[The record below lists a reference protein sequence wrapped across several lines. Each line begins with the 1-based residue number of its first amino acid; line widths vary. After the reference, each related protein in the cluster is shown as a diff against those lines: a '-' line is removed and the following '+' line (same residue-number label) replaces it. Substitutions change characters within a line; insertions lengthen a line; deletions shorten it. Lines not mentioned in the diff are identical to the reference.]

1 MIPNED
7 IGTEG
12 PSSIP
17 LYLINGVATVWDP
30 QIAATLHCLHNI
42 SGLRT
47 GTLPGVS
54 QQNAFLGL
62 PLILMSEETAYLIS
76 EKIAHLIPVQPIS
89 QLPSKVNIETRTL
102 ERVRKLEELAK
113 KTEQA
118 KERKIKMGRER
129 MEKGGE
135 EVKRKREE
143 RAKLKA
149 LKLLKG
155 KDQEESG
162 FFQDSSSPTPTITF
176 SPDITQTIKSDFQTR
191 FTDEKIIDRG
201 EVGNTGEENIK
212 VEKGKVDITNP
223 HFHSIPSHPL
233 SPLSSLSLQ
242 SPITS
247 LPHPLFPFPSTPRDH
262 ALLAT
267 FKTLQKKGFRMGLGP
282 RFGGEYLIYP
292 GDYLRYHAHF
302 TSQVILPEDCIK
314 PSELVAWGRLGTG
327 TKKAGLL
334 CCWTGQRP
342 DGEKIIEEIEGT
354 SREAGKKENGNEGE
368 EKEEVEFYSLEWANF
383 G

>member
-89 QLPSKVNIETRTL
+89 QLPSKVNIETQTL

-155 KDQEESG
+155 KDQEE
-162 FFQDSSSPTPTITF
+162 
-176 SPDITQTIKSDFQTR
+176 K
-191 FTDEKIIDRG
+191 
-201 EVGNTGEENIK
+201 ENIK

-334 CCWTGQRP
+334 CCWTGQRQAG
-342 DGEKIIEEIEGT
+342 DKKIEEIEGT

-368 EKEEVEFYSLEWANF
+368 DEEEVEFYSLEWANF